1 MEFKT
6 FGRTGRRVSEIG
18 VGTYYD
24 TPWMF
29 WALMGWKRGARSKV
43 EAVKAG
49 LAGGINLIDTAE
61 AYNSEGFVSEAI
73 DGLKREDLFIA
84 TKVTPTHLRYG
95 SVFKAL
101 ERSLKRLR
109 TTYVDLYQIH
119 YPMPLL
125 SMKGTMRAMEELL
138 DQGKIR
144 GIGVSNFSLKQMMEV
159 NSSLKKARLAATQ
172 MEYSLVHRDIEK
184 DVLPYC
190 RENGIA
196 VLAYRPLGHGK
207 LAAEQVKIKKFC
219 EKYSKTPAQI
229 ALKWLMAQPDVFP
242 IPRASNALHVR
253 EDVEASGW
261 SIDEEDLRELDRL
274 FSP

>member
-6 FGRTGRRVSEIG
+6 FGRTGRSVSEIG

-24 TPWMF
+24 IPWMF
-29 WALMGWKRGARSKV
+29 WALLGWKRGAQSKV

-61 AYNSEGFVSEAI
+61 SYNSEGFVGDVI
-73 DGLKREDLFIA
+73 GGLKREDLFVA

-109 TTYVDLYQIH
+109 TPYVDLYQIH
-119 YPMPLL
+119 YPLPLL

-144 GIGVSNFSLKQMMEV
+144 GIGVSNFSLKQMKES
-159 NSSLKKARLAATQ
+159 NSHLKKAQLAATQ
-172 MEYSLVHRDIEK
+172 MEYSLVHRGIEK
-184 DVLPYC
+184 DIVPYC

-207 LAAEQVKIKKFC
+207 LAAEQAKLKKFC
-219 EKYSKTPAQI
+219 EKYSKTSAQI
-229 ALKWLMAQPDVFP
+229 ALKWLMSQPNVFP
-242 IPRASNALHVR
+242 IPRASNVVHVR

-261 SIDEEDLRELDRL
+261 KMDEDDLRELDRL
-274 FSP
+274 FPP